1 MDGISVVSGIWF
13 TILEENGFTI
23 CQQHRL
29 GRVQESKS
37 TGVIS
42 RQDQDPPMKK
52 LEAWLGCHSAENTMS
67 ENKLQEKTN
76 KQTSGSHIPALG
88 TSELPGKWL

>member
-52 LEAWLGCHSAENTMS
+52 TGSMVRMSFCGEYYELE
-67 ENKLQEKTN
+67 
-76 KQTSGSHIPALG
+76 
-88 TSELPGKWL
+88 